1 MTTPWKHRYALRMQG
16 MGSSLIRELL
26 KLTQDPEIISFA
38 GGLPAPE
45 IFPVAAFEEATTR
58 VLRKYG
64 SQALQYG
71 MTEGYMPLR
80 QWIVDYMARYG
91 IEAKVDNVMITS
103 GSQQALDLI
112 GKLLINPG
120 DLILTEKPTYLGAL
134 QAWRAYQAEYTC
146 VPIDQDGLQVDLLE
160 EALCG
165 GPKFMY
171 ILPNFQNPGGV
182 TLSLERRLKLIEI
195 ADRYGVP
202 IIEDDPY
209 GELRF
214 EGDHIPPLVVLDA
227 QRQNGRQDYS
237 NGHGF
242 MRGNVIYTSTFSKTL
257 APGLRLA
264 WIVAPA
270 DVISR
275 CVMAKQGMDLHTSSL
290 IQMTAFEVLQDEFLQ
305 EHVRL
310 IRQVYGER
318 RDIMLE
324 ALERHFPPGTHWT
337 RPHGG
342 LFLWVTLPQE
352 IDTLDLMPKAI
363 NNKVAFVPGSAFYPD
378 GSGHNTFRLNFS
390 NAQPEDI
397 RIGIKRL
404 AEVLEMELEKY
415 HEPEVAFV

>member
-1 MTTPWKHRYALRMQG
+1 MTTPWNHRYALRMQG

-45 IFPVAAFEEATTR
+45 IFPVAAFDESASR
-58 VLRKYG
+58 VLRTYG

-71 MTEGYMPLR
+71 MTEGYRPLR

-91 IEAKVDNVMITS
+91 IEANVSNVLITS

-112 GKLLINPG
+112 GKVLINPG

-134 QAWRAYQAEYTC
+134 QAWRAYQADYTC
-146 VPIDQDGLQVDLLE
+146 VPIDQDGVQIELLE

-214 EGDHIPPLVVLDA
+214 EGEHIPPLVVLDA
-227 QRQNGRQDYS
+227 QRHKEKQDCS
-237 NGHGF
+237 DSEGF

-264 WIVAPA
+264 WIVAPTE
-270 DVISR
+270 VISR
-275 CVMAKQGMDLHTSSL
+275 CVIAKQGMDLHTSSL
-290 IQMTAFEVLQDEFLQ
+290 IQMIAYDVLRDDFLQD
-305 EHVRL
+305 HVRL
-310 IRQVYGER
+310 IRQVYRER
-318 RDIMLE
+318 RDVMLE
-324 ALERHFPPGTHWT
+324 ALDRYFPPGTHWT
-337 RPHGG
+337 RPQGG
-342 LFLWVTLPQE
+342 LFLWVILPEE

-363 NNKVAFVPGSAFYPD
+363 ANKVAYVPGSAFYPD

-397 RIGIKRL
+397 TIGIERL
-404 AEVLEMELEKY
+404 AEVVKSELYEY
-415 HEPEVAFV
+415 QEPMAAIA